1 MEVQQLPIVLFDN
14 QCYWCEKFI
23 RIVNFFARDKIP
35 IVGHYSDFGI
45 KIRNKILDESALDM
59 FWFIN
64 KNTAYGGRAAI
75 MPLVNTVLFRRTKNV
90 TKIKVKDECKQ
101 NCKTVKAFFTRTSSL
116 FRNSKTIKIDLD
128 FCYIFCSSK

>member
-1 MEVQQLPIVLFDN
+1 MEVQQLPIILFDN

-23 RIVNFFARDKIP
+23 KIINFFARDKIP
-35 IVGHYSDFGI
+35 IVGHYSNFGI

-128 FCYIFCSSK
+128 LNQL

>member
-64 KNTAYGGRAAI
+64 KNMAYGGRAAI
-75 MPLVNTVLFRRTKNV
+75 IPLVDTILFRRTKNV

-128 FCYIFCSSK
+128 LNQL

>member
-23 RIVNFFARDKIP
+23 KIVNFFARDKIP

-128 FCYIFCSSK
+128 LNQL

>member
-75 MPLVNTVLFRRTKNV
+75 IPLVNTILFRRTKNV

-128 FCYIFCSSK
+128 LHQL

>member
-23 RIVNFFARDKIP
+23 KIMNFFARDKIP
-35 IVGHYSDFGI
+35 VVGHYSDFGI

-128 FCYIFCSSK
+128 LNQL

>member
-116 FRNSKTIKIDLD
+116 LRNSNTIKIDLD
-128 FCYIFCSSK
+128 LNQL

>member
-75 MPLVNTVLFRRTKNV
+75 IPLVDTILFRRTKNV

-128 FCYIFCSSK
+128 LHQL

>member
-14 QCYWCEKFI
+14 QCYWCEKCI

-116 FRNSKTIKIDLD
+116 FRNSKTIKIDFDL
-128 FCYIFCSSK
+128 Y

>member
-23 RIVNFFARDKIP
+23 RIINFFARDKIP

-75 MPLVNTVLFRRTKNV
+75 IPLVNTILFRRTKNV
-90 TKIKVKDECKQ
+90 TKIKVKDECQQ

-128 FCYIFCSSK
+128 LNQL

>member
-23 RIVNFFARDKIP
+23 KIINFFARDKIP

-116 FRNSKTIKIDLD
+116 LRNSNTIKIDLD
-128 FCYIFCSSK
+128 LNQLWIKY

>member
-1 MEVQQLPIVLFDN
+1 MKI
-14 QCYWCEKFI
+14 I
-23 RIVNFFARDKIP
+23 NFFARDKIP

-64 KNTAYGGRAAI
+64 KNMAYGGRAAI
-75 MPLVNTVLFRRTKNV
+75 IPLVNTILFRRTKNI
-90 TKIKVKDECKQ
+90 TKIKVKEECQQ

-116 FRNSKTIKIDLD
+116 FRNSKTIKIDFDL
-128 FCYIFCSSK
+128 Y

>member
-14 QCYWCEKFI
+14 QCYWCENFI
-23 RIVNFFARDKIP
+23 KIMNFFARDKIP
-35 IVGHYSDFGI
+35 VVGHYSDFGI

-75 MPLVNTVLFRRTKNV
+75 IPLVNTILFRRTKNV
-90 TKIKVKDECKQ
+90 TKIKVKDECQQ

-116 FRNSKTIKIDLD
+116 LRNSNTIKIDLD
-128 FCYIFCSSK
+128 LNQL

>member
-23 RIVNFFARDKIP
+23 KIMNFFARDKIP

-128 FCYIFCSSK
+128 LNQLWIKY

>member
-75 MPLVNTVLFRRTKNV
+75 IPLVDTILFRRTKNG

-128 FCYIFCSSK
+128 LNQL

>member
-23 RIVNFFARDKIP
+23 KIMNFFARDKIP

-116 FRNSKTIKIDLD
+116 FRNSKTIKIDFDL
-128 FCYIFCSSK
+128 Y

>member
-1 MEVQQLPIVLFDN
+1 M
-14 QCYWCEKFI
+14 
-23 RIVNFFARDKIP
+23 NFFARDKIP

-128 FCYIFCSSK
+128 LNQL

>member
-64 KNTAYGGRAAI
+64 KNMAYGGRAAI
-75 MPLVNTVLFRRTKNV
+75 IPLVNTILFRRTKNV
-90 TKIKVKDECKQ
+90 TKIKVKDECQQ

-128 FCYIFCSSK
+128 LNQL

>member
-23 RIVNFFARDKIP
+23 KIINFFARDKIP

-64 KNTAYGGRAAI
+64 KNMAYGGRAAI
-75 MPLVNTVLFRRTKNV
+75 IPLVNTILFRRTKNV
-90 TKIKVKDECKQ
+90 TKIKVKDECQQ

-128 FCYIFCSSK
+128 LNQL

>member
-23 RIVNFFARDKIP
+23 KIINFFARDKIP

-64 KNTAYGGRAAI
+64 KNMAYGGRAAI
-75 MPLVNTVLFRRTKNV
+75 IPLVDTILFRRTKNG

-128 FCYIFCSSK
+128 LNQL

>member
-35 IVGHYSDFGI
+35 IVGHYSNFGI

-128 FCYIFCSSK
+128 LHQL

>member
-75 MPLVNTVLFRRTKNV
+75 IPLVNTILFRRTKNV

-128 FCYIFCSSK
+128 LNQL

>member
-23 RIVNFFARDKIP
+23 KIINFFARDKIP

-101 NCKTVKAFFTRTSSL
+101 NCKTVKAFFTRMSSL

-128 FCYIFCSSK
+128 LNQLWIKY

>member
-1 MEVQQLPIVLFDN
+1 MEVQQLPIILFDN

-23 RIVNFFARDKIP
+23 KIINFFARDKIP

-75 MPLVNTVLFRRTKNV
+75 IPLVNTILFRRTKNV
-90 TKIKVKDECKQ
+90 TKIKVKDECQQ

-128 FCYIFCSSK
+128 LNQL

>member
-23 RIVNFFARDKIP
+23 KIINFFARDKIP

-128 FCYIFCSSK
+128 LHQL

>member
-23 RIVNFFARDKIP
+23 KIINFFARDKIP

-64 KNTAYGGRAAI
+64 KNMAYGGRAAI
-75 MPLVNTVLFRRTKNV
+75 IPLVDTILFRRTKNG

-128 FCYIFCSSK
+128 LNQLWIKY

>member
-23 RIVNFFARDKIP
+23 KIMNFFARDKIP

-90 TKIKVKDECKQ
+90 TKIKVKDECQQ

-128 FCYIFCSSK
+128 LNQL

>member
-23 RIVNFFARDKIP
+23 KIINFFARDKIP

-75 MPLVNTVLFRRTKNV
+75 IPLVDTILFRRTKNV

-128 FCYIFCSSK
+128 LNQL

>member
-23 RIVNFFARDKIP
+23 KIMNFFARDKIP

-64 KNTAYGGRAAI
+64 KNMAYGGRAAI
-75 MPLVNTVLFRRTKNV
+75 IPLVNTILFRRTKNV
-90 TKIKVKDECKQ
+90 TKIKVKDECQQ
-101 NCKTVKAFFTRTSSL
+101 NCKTVKAFFARTSSL

-128 FCYIFCSSK
+128 LHQLWIKY

>member
-1 MEVQQLPIVLFDN
+1 MEVQQLPIILFDN

-23 RIVNFFARDKIP
+23 KIINFFARDKIP

-64 KNTAYGGRAAI
+64 KNMAYGGRAAI
-75 MPLVNTVLFRRTKNV
+75 IPLVDTILFRRTKNG

-128 FCYIFCSSK
+128 LNQL

>member
-23 RIVNFFARDKIP
+23 KIMNFFARDKIP
-35 IVGHYSDFGI
+35 VVGHYSDFGI

-64 KNTAYGGRAAI
+64 KNMAYGGRAAI
-75 MPLVNTVLFRRTKNV
+75 IPLVNTILFRRTKNI
-90 TKIKVKDECKQ
+90 TKIKVKEECQQ

-128 FCYIFCSSK
+128 LHQL

>member
-23 RIVNFFARDKIP
+23 KIINFFARDKIP

-64 KNTAYGGRAAI
+64 KNMAYGGRAAI
-75 MPLVNTVLFRRTKNV
+75 IPLVDTILFRRTKNV

-128 FCYIFCSSK
+128 LNQL

>member
-23 RIVNFFARDKIP
+23 KIINFFARDKIP

-64 KNTAYGGRAAI
+64 KNMAYGGRAAI
-75 MPLVNTVLFRRTKNV
+75 IPLVDTILFRRTKNV

-128 FCYIFCSSK
+128 LHQL

>member
-23 RIVNFFARDKIP
+23 KIMNFFARDKIP
-35 IVGHYSDFGI
+35 VVGHYSDFGI

-64 KNTAYGGRAAI
+64 KNMAYGGRAAI
-75 MPLVNTVLFRRTKNV
+75 IPLVNTILFRRTKNV
-90 TKIKVKDECKQ
+90 TKIKVKDECQQ

-116 FRNSKTIKIDLD
+116 FRNSKTIKIDFDL
-128 FCYIFCSSK
+128 Y

>member
-23 RIVNFFARDKIP
+23 KIINFFARDKIP

-75 MPLVNTVLFRRTKNV
+75 IPLVNTILFRRTKNV

-128 FCYIFCSSK
+128 LHQL

>member
-14 QCYWCEKFI
+14 QCYWCKKFI
-23 RIVNFFARDKIP
+23 KIMNFFARNKIP

-64 KNTAYGGRAAI
+64 KNMAYGGRAAI
-75 MPLVNTVLFRRTKNV
+75 IPLVNTILFRRTKNI
-90 TKIKVKDECKQ
+90 TKIKIKDECQQ

-116 FRNSKTIKIDLD
+116 FLNSKKIKIDLD
-128 FCYIFCSSK
+128 LHQL

>member
-23 RIVNFFARDKIP
+23 KIMNFFARDKIP

-75 MPLVNTVLFRRTKNV
+75 MPLVNTILFRRTKNV
-90 TKIKVKDECKQ
+90 TKIKVKDECQQ

-128 FCYIFCSSK
+128 LNQL

>member
-23 RIVNFFARDKIP
+23 KIMNFFARDKIP

-75 MPLVNTVLFRRTKNV
+75 IPLVDTILFRRTKNV

-128 FCYIFCSSK
+128 LNQL